1 MNDFIG
7 GRVNTYP
14 LKKRF
19 IIKDLKGKR
28 GNFSERRGTMPIP
41 KRKPNESDQ
50 EYLSRL
56 IRFFRKEE
64 KKPIKQAIAIAFSY
78 LKREKEKKKK

>member
-1 MNDFIG
+1 
-7 GRVNTYP
+7 
-14 LKKRF
+14 
-19 IIKDLKGKR
+19 
-28 GNFSERRGTMPIP
+28 MPVP
-41 KRKPNESDQ
+41 KRKPNESDR

-78 LKREKEKKKK
+78 LKKEKKKK